1 MILNCPNCSSKM
13 TESIDFETYSQ
24 FQCEECIHKFD
35 VQIFINAEVLNNN
48 YLFDEYRFGFIYNND
63 EMFLEGRTFLNGD
76 SLTYIFSFITE
87 TDRHSYFR
95 HSYFSSN
102 LIEVPFIPLKL
113 IDKDTINAK
122 EIFDRLIKLVV
133 FS

>member
-1 MILNCPNCSSKM
+1 M

-87 TDRHSYFR
+87 ERSYP
-95 HSYFSSN
+95 HFSSN

>member
-63 EMFLEGRTFLNGD
+63 EMFLEGKTFLNGD

-87 TDRHSYFR
+87 ERSYP
-95 HSYFSSN
+95 HFSSN

>member
-87 TDRHSYFR
+87 ERSYP
-95 HSYFSSN
+95 HFSSN

>member
-87 TDRHSYFR
+87 ERSYP
-95 HSYFSSN
+95 HFSSN

-122 EIFDRLIKLVV
+122 EIFDRLIKLVP